1 MCMCIN
7 CVCVC
12 ACTCARK
19 PTITDKV
26 VKPDLRAA
34 ELPDMK
40 GKCKQSQRVLSG
52 HQYSLMRDHRED
64 HNACN
69 LRLYDL
75 DTILKFEK
83 SPNNG

>member
-1 MCMCIN
+1 
-7 CVCVC
+7 
-12 ACTCARK
+12 
-19 PTITDKV
+19 V

-40 GKCKQSQRVLSG
+40 GKCKPSQRVLSG

-64 HNACN
+64 HNA
-69 LRLYDL
+69 LLQFKTLYDL